1 MNLGQEGGCGAGSG
15 ENCVSGIMSEMYME
29 YYEPYFMG
37 SGRLNSLCKATT
49 QDGPE
54 VGICPETRGSCPG
67 CPHSFRGK
75 ACPSKSLLRLSG
87 PHSCAGDTY
96 A

>member
-1 MNLGQEGGCGAGSG
+1 MAVGQGLGRT
-15 ENCVSGIMSEMYME
+15 VSGIMSEMYMK

-37 SGRLNSLCKATT
+37 SVRLNSLCKATT

-54 VGICPETRGSCPG
+54 VGICPETGGSCPG
-67 CPHSFRGK
+67 CPHSFRGN
-75 ACPSKSLLRLSG
+75 ACPSKSLLRLSA
-87 PHSCAGDTY
+87 PHSYENSKCRLGDTY